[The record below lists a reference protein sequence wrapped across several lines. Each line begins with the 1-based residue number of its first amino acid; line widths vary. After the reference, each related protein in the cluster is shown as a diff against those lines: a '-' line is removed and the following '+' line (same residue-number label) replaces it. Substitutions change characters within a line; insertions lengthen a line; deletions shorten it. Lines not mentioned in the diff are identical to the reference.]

1 MRFAQEISIFNPHAI
16 EMAVV
21 ALGTRITQTAEEIRL
36 EAAQTLSNYS
46 TTVQMNAAISTKA
59 DEITS
64 EVSQTYATQQSVNN
78 SVSSLSSRITQ
89 NANSISSEVTNR
101 QNADSSLSSRITQN
115 ANSIS
120 SEITARQNGD
130 SSLSSRIT
138 QNANSIS
145 SEITARQNGDSSLSS
160 RIEQTATAISFTLSG
175 GGTGTNANKASLS
188 MRYTKE
194 DGSTI
199 SLASQTITFNG
210 LVKFTDL
217 STSGS
222 TTINGSNIT
231 TGSIKDANSNTVFN
245 LTDGTLTMKKGSIN
259 LGNGTFSVTN
269 AGKLTAS
276 DIYINAPLG
285 STGSR
290 VYAYDIGGTR
300 LNMGDGSTSNATF
313 FANTTTRII
322 RTSPYIQFLNATG
335 GVLGSLELDGD
346 TTGNPNTRRMLFTNG
361 LKISSTYGEWF
372 LCKSYAQFDGGVG
385 DGSDRRMKQDIKPL
399 SVESAVH
406 TILNL
411 KPVQYAYKSDPKYI
425 HHGFIAQDVQEIVHD
440 WDVVRESENGM
451 LGLSYNDFI
460 ADLVATVQY
469 QNKRIEEIERCMAS
483 I

>member
-21 ALGTRITQTAEEIRL
+21 ALGTQITQTAEEIRL
-36 EAAQTLSNYS
+36 EAARTLSNYS

-130 SSLSSRIT
+130 SSLSSRI
-138 QNANSIS
+138 
-145 SEITARQNGDSSLSS
+145 
-160 RIEQTATAISFTLSG
+160 EQTATGISFALSG
-175 GGTGTNANKASLS
+175 GGTGSNANEASLS
-188 MRYTKE
+188 MTYTKE

-199 SLASQTITFNG
+199 RLSAQTITFSG

-231 TGSIKDANSNTVFN
+231 TGIIKDANSNTTFN
-245 LTDGTLTMKKGSIN
+245 LSTGALTMKKGSIN
-259 LGNGTFSVTN
+259 LGSGTFTVTD

-300 LNMGDGSTSNATF
+300 LNMGDGSTNNATF
-313 FANTTTRII
+313 FANTTTRVI
-322 RTSPYIQFLNATG
+322 RTSPYIQFINATG

-346 TTGNPNTRRMLFTNG
+346 TTGNPNTRRMLFING

-399 SVESAVH
+399 SIESAVH

-411 KPVQYAYKSDPKYI
+411 KPVQYAYKSDPEYI

-469 QNKRIEEIERCMAS
+469 QNKRIEVLERCMAS
-483 I
+483 IS

>member
-21 ALGTRITQTAEEIRL
+21 ALGTQITQTAEEIRL
-36 EAAQTLSNYS
+36 EAARTLSNYS

-59 DEITS
+59 NEITS
-64 EVSQTYATQQSVNN
+64 EVSQTYATQQGVNQ
-78 SVSSLSSRITQ
+78 SVSSLSSRI
-89 NANSISSEVTNR
+89 A
-101 QNADSSLSSRITQN
+101 
-115 ANSIS
+115 
-120 SEITARQNGD
+120 
-130 SSLSSRIT
+130 
-138 QNANSIS
+138 
-145 SEITARQNGDSSLSS
+145 
-160 RIEQTATAISFTLSG
+160 QTASAISF
-175 GGTGTNANKASLS
+175 SLS
-188 MRYTKE
+188 KNGDRTAVLSMTYTKE
-194 DGSTI
+194 NGSTI
-199 SLASQTITFNG
+199 RLAAQSIEFTG
-210 LVKFTDL
+210 LVRFTDL

-222 TTINGSNIT
+222 TTINGNNIT
-231 TGSIKDANSNTVFN
+231 TGTIKDANSNTVFN

-269 AGKLTAS
+269 TGKLTAS
-276 DIYINAPLG
+276 DIFINAPLG

-300 LNMGDGSTSNATF
+300 LNMGDGSTNNATF
-313 FANTTTRII
+313 FANTTTRVI
-322 RTSPYIQFLNATG
+322 RTSPYIQFISATG

-346 TTGNPNTRRMLFTNG
+346 TTGNPNTRRMLFKNG

-399 SVESAVH
+399 SVELAVH

-411 KPVQYAYKSDPKYI
+411 KPVQYAYKSDPEYI
-425 HHGFIAQDVQEIVHD
+425 HHGFIAQDVQEIVRD
-440 WDVVRESENGM
+440 WDVVRASEDGM

-469 QNKRIEEIERCMAS
+469 QNKRIEALEKCMAS
-483 I
+483 IS